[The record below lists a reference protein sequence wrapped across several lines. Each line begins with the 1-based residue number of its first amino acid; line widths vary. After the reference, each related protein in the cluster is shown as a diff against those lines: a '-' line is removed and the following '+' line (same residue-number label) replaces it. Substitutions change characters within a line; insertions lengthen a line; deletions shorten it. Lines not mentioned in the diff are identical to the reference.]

1 MPFADRG
8 RAAAEDRS
16 WVGRLLDDL
25 TLRLCA
31 VFLLVVILM
40 PPEGLGVDLC
50 PSRFVTHAP
59 CPGCGMTR
67 SGSNLVRGHFV
78 RAMEYHPFGP
88 VLIPVIAALSF
99 LGLAPR
105 HWRQAARH
113 FLARYERHLRLL
125 YGTGVAAF
133 LTFGVVRWACV
144 FFGWMSFPARW
155 P

>member
-8 RAAAEDRS
+8 RAAAKDRS

-25 TLRLCA
+25 TLRLSA

-50 PSRFVTHAP
+50 PSRLFTRAP

-78 RAMEYHPFGP
+78 RAVEYHPFGP
-88 VLIPVIAALSF
+88 VLIPVIAAFGL

-105 HWRQAARH
+105 RWRQAARDFVTRH
-113 FLARYERHLRLL
+113 ERFLRPF
-125 YGTGVAAF
+125 YGVGVAA
-133 LTFGVVRWACV
+133 LIIFGIVRWACV
-144 FFGWMSFPARW
+144 YFGWMSFPARW